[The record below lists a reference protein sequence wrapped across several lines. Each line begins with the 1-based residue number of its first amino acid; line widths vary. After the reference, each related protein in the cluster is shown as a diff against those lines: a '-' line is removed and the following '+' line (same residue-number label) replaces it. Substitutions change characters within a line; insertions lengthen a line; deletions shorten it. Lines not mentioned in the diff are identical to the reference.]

1 MPYKNPILPGFHP
14 DPSICRVGEDY
25 YLVNSTFEFWP
36 GIPIYHSKNLVDWK
50 LIGHVLTRSSQL
62 SLSGVAS
69 SGGVWAPTI
78 RHHEGKFYVIVNA
91 LCYYQPGS
99 WKTSRT
105 FYCSTSD
112 INSYGSWSEPIYVNQ
127 KGIDPSLLFHD
138 GKVYVTSQ
146 GVNNDKDI
154 FWGIYQSEI
163 DIETGRHLTERKQLW
178 KGHTYRGTSL
188 ERPEGPHLYYI
199 DDWYYLLLAEGGT
212 EERHM
217 VTCARSKEPY
227 GPWEA
232 CPGNPLVHHYPQ
244 SVEEQPI
251 RCTGHGDLFQDHL
264 GDWWI
269 VFLGTRR
276 YPDTYDHL
284 GRETFLAPV
293 EWQDG
298 WPVINKGNPVS
309 LKMDVHRSLKQD
321 GAKRDLGFED
331 NFDHE
336 ELDKSFNFVRN
347 PYPDTYSLTERPG
360 WLRLNTSHISLGQT
374 DSPSWVGRRQ
384 QSFRGEFRTLMDFK
398 PKMREQEAGLTLHA
412 NDYVHAEVAITFTK
426 EHGRSVFSRVWRSD
440 LDDLDELNI
449 DKKREILTYEA
460 LNDDEPVELF
470 IKAEPTTY
478 SFGYKNSKSG
488 ECKVLGTMSTKWFKR
503 TQPLR
508 LHFTG
513 VYAAMYCTDNGYS
526 TLGHA
531 DFDYFKVTAEED

>member
-1 MPYKNPILPGFHP
+1 MPYQNPILPGFHP

-50 LIGHVLTRSSQL
+50 LIGHVLTRKTQL

-138 GKVYVTSQ
+138 GKAYITSQ

-188 ERPEGPHLYYI
+188 ERPEGPHLYHI

-217 VTCARSKEPY
+217 VTCARSKDPY
-227 GPWEA
+227 GPWEE
-232 CPGNPLVHHYPQ
+232 CPGNPLVHHYPH

-298 WPVINKGNPVS
+298 WPVINQGNPVS

-321 GAKRDLGFED
+321 GAKRDLSFED
-331 NFDHE
+331 NFDEE
-336 ELDKSFNFVRN
+336 ELDK
-347 PYPDTYSLTERPG
+347 L
-360 WLRLNTSHISLGQT
+360 
-374 DSPSWVGRRQ
+374 PSWVGRRQ

-412 NDYVHAEVAITFTK
+412 NDYVHAEIGITFTE
-426 EHGRSVFSRVWRSD
+426 EHGRTVFSRVWRSD

-449 DKKREILTYEA
+449 EKKREIITYEA

-488 ECKVLGTMSTKWFKR
+488 ECKVLGIMSTKWFKR

-513 VYAAMYCTDNGYS
+513 VYVAMFCTDNGYS